1 MTTSKKLKLTKIEE
15 CDSEELSCLITKMTY
30 LWWLFPVMF
39 KKSRDKSLSISERKN
54 ACEFLESNNTDLVK
68 LTDKIE
74 DYFK

>member
-1 MTTSKKLKLTKIEE
+1 MTTSKKLKLQKIEE
-15 CDSEELSCLITKMTY
+15 CDSEELTCLITKMTY

-39 KKSRDKSLSISERKN
+39 KMTRDKSLSISERNK
-54 ACEFLESNNTDLVK
+54 ACEFLESNKTDLVK